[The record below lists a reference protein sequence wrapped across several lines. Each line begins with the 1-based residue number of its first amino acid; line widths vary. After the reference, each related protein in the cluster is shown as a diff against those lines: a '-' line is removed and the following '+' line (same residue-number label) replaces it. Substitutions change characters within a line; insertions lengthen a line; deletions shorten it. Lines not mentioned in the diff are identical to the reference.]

1 MAGNSF
7 SREFLKALGL
17 TDDQM
22 SAIVERH
29 TEVTDALK
37 AQRDEAKEALA
48 AAQKEAA
55 KVPEMQKE
63 IDSLKGGEDW
73 KSKYEKEHGDFENF
87 KAEQTKKE
95 EAKKVEAA
103 YRKLL
108 ADEQIKADRHD
119 FIVSHTNLSEA
130 KLDKDGNLENAEALK
145 KEINDSVNGWGAFK
159 VTVKEK
165 KQTVPTPPKD
175 GSTGTGTSR
184 AREIYV
190 NHMKQQGIKVE
201 DAGKE

>member
-1 MAGNSF
+1 MANSF

-37 AQRDEAKEALA
+37 AQRDKAKQDLE

-73 KSKYEKEHGDFENF
+73 KSKYEKEHGDFENY
-87 KAEQTKKE
+87 KADITKKE

-103 YRKLL
+103 FRKLL

-130 KLDKDGNLENAEALK
+130 KLDKDGNLVDAETFK

-165 KQTVPTPPKD
+165 KQSVPTPPKD
-175 GSTGTGTSR
+175 GSTGTGMSR
-184 AREIYV
+184 AKELAQKYNAERYGV
-190 NHMKQQGIKVE
+190 KP
-201 DAGKE
+201 DTGKE